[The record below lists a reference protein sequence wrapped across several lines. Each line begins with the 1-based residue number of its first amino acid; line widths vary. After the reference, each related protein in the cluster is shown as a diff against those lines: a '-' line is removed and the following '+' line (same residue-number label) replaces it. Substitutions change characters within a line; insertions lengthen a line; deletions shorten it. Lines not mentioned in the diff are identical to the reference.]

1 MKNWMPVLILSV
13 LFLAAVSQM
22 ERTPTGYI
30 SADAYLTL
38 KGKMDG
44 EITGFSYDEL
54 LDIAEQQRIS
64 VEFTNTGS
72 DPYDTR
78 ISLYVYYFNVTRL
91 DEKARYID
99 SLVYLHPGQRKAFS
113 VLYTPTV
120 LGDYYIKLVVSYS
133 YKKATEWGYFLFY
146 VEPEEQE
153 IPIDI
158 TPQTTVP
165 TPQAPVVT
173 NLTPGILISY
183 PSFLNISQGEGIIV
197 PITVKSTGSMALT
210 NLRFYI
216 SSSQGLYS
224 DVNPKVLG
232 LLLPTHT
239 FTFLVS
245 LDAANDTETGLYP
258 VDFTI
263 LANEI
268 KEYGSMEVYVNE
280 KKEAVAY
287 DWEAIRSTIESYK
300 FIISELESKVEFYAS
315 YGSDVSDVN
324 ATITKAKQSLAKA
337 EEYYGKREYSPC
349 VRSLAE
355 TRGLLEE
362 AALKIGNLSLQGKRP
377 GFGVSLWT
385 ILLIA
390 VVIISI
396 FIIVII
402 YRRRKKEEGRPSFL
416 SREE

>member
-1 MKNWMPVLILSV
+1 MKNWIPVLILSV
-13 LFLAAVSQM
+13 LFLAAVSQLGNA
-22 ERTPTGYI
+22 PTGYI

-38 KGKMDG
+38 NGKMDG
-44 EITGFSYDEL
+44 EITGFSFDEL

-64 VEFTNTGS
+64 IEFTNTGS
-72 DPYDTR
+72 EPYDTR
-78 ISLYVYYFNVTRL
+78 ITLYVYYFNVTRL

-99 SLVYLHPGQRKAFS
+99 SIVYLHPGQRKSFS
-113 VLYTPTV
+113 VLYTPTA
-120 LGDYYIKLVVSYS
+120 LGDYYIKVVVSYS

-158 TPQTTVP
+158 TPQTTAA
-165 TPQAPVVT
+165 TPQVPVVT
-173 NLTPGILISY
+173 NLTPGMLISY
-183 PSFLNISQGEGIIV
+183 PSSLNISQGEGVIV

-245 LDAANDTETGLYP
+245 LDVANDTETGLYP

-263 LANEI
+263 LADEI
-268 KEYGSMEVYVNE
+268 KDYGSMEVYINE
-280 KKEAVAY
+280 KKEAAVY
-287 DWEAIRSTIESYK
+287 DWEAIKNTIESYK
-300 FIISELESKVEFYAS
+300 FIISELESKTEFYAS
-315 YGSDVSDVN
+315 YGSDVRDAN
-324 ATITKAKQSLAKA
+324 ETITKAKESLSEA
-337 EEYYGKREYSPC
+337 EEYYGKRNYNSC
-349 VRSLAE
+349 TRSLAE

-362 AALKIGNLSLQGKRP
+362 AALKIGNLSLQGKKP
-377 GFGVSLWT
+377 GFGISLWT
-385 ILLIA
+385 ILLA
-390 VVIISI
+390 VVVIAAIIII
-396 FIIVII
+396 FIL
-402 YRRRKKEEGRPSFL
+402 YKRRKKEEGRPGFL